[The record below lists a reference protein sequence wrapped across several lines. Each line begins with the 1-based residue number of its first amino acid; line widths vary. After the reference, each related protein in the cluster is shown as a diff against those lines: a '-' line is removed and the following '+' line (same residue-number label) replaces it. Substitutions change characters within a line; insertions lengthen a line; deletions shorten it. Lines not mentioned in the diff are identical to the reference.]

1 MKKRILLGIFI
12 ATVTIPTDAAAC
24 ETKLALNKKP
34 CTAKTTSV
42 LTKLARQA
50 VQAYSIKSDVQYYDF
65 LVGNSLLRF

>member
-24 ETKLALNKKP
+24 ETKALNKKP
-34 CTAKTTSV
+34 CAAKTTSV